1 MVKSKKDI
9 SPYIPIS
16 GKPCSQIPWN
26 LENQGP
32 IKMKKIS
39 NFLSI

>member
-9 SPYIPIS
+9 SPCIPIS

-26 LENQGP
+26 LENRAHKNEK
-32 IKMKKIS
+32 IK
-39 NFLSI
+39 